1 MTAPDQTAPALRAT
15 PAPRLL
21 WRRWE
26 DGAVVYR
33 EDRGETH
40 FLDPATAAVLVTLC
54 EAPVPPSRDDL
65 LAAMRDATPA
75 GGDGD
80 GEAGTARHL
89 ARHLERILDRLAR
102 AGLVLRHTPT
112 DAPAP

>member
-1 MTAPDQTAPALRAT
+1 MTASDETAPDLRAT

-40 FLDPATAAVLVTLC
+40 FLDPATAAVLVRLC
-54 EAPVPPSRDDL
+54 ESPVPPSPDDL
-65 LAAMRDATPA
+65 LAAMRAATA
-75 GGDGD
+75 AGGGGDGD
-80 GEAGTARHL
+80 GDAGTARHL
-89 ARHLERILDRLAR
+89 ARILDRLAR
-102 AGLVLRHTPT
+102 AGLVQRHTLA